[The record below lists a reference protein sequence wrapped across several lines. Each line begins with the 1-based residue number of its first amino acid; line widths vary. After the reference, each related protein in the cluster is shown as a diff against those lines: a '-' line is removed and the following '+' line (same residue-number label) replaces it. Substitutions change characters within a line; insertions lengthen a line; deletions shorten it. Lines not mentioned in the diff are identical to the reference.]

1 MDELYIKKVLN
12 GDSDAFRYFVHNYKD
27 MAFNIAMSVLKSEF
41 DASDVVQEA
50 FLIAYSRLST
60 FRGDSKFSTWLCRIV
75 INESLKHRKKLS
87 TYDHLHPDI
96 DPANEVAGDEIFDSI
111 EPMEE
116 DQRKYFVELALD
128 RIASREALVLTLYY
142 IEGYQIAEVSDLT
155 GWSLSNVK
163 VILSRGRKS
172 MYAELNRILKSEK
185 QLLY

>member
-1 MDELYIKKVLN
+1 MDELYIEKVLN

-41 DASDVVQEA
+41 DARDVVQEA
-50 FLIAYSRLST
+50 FIIAYRKLKT

-75 INESLKHRKKLS
+75 INESLKYRDKIS
-87 TYDHLHPDI
+87 RYDNLHPDI
-96 DPANEVAGDEIFDSI
+96 DPGNEAAGDDIFGAI
-111 EPMEE
+111 EPLEE

-128 RIASREALVLTLYY
+128 RISSREALVLTLYY
-142 IEGYQIAEVSDLT
+142 IEGYQIAEVCDLT

-185 QLLY
+185 TLLY